1 MTLSPSH
8 SRPAH
13 RRVPPNLQPIG
24 VFDSGVGGLSVWR
37 ELTTLL
43 PAESTIYLADQAHVP
58 YGARTAADVEALT
71 HEAAGWLLARE
82 AKLLVIACNTA
93 SAAALSSLRQR
104 WPDVPIVG
112 MEPAVK
118 PASAQTLTH
127 KVGVMATPGTLNADR
142 FVSLVERFASG
153 VEVHTQVCPGL
164 VELVEAGDLDGPL
177 VEAHLHSLLD
187 PLVAADID
195 HLVLGCT
202 HYPFLAPAIQR
213 VVGERVTLVDPAP
226 AVARQAQRL
235 LTTHDLLATGPLP
248 AGPLLAL
255 PAGGTAPTHRFF
267 TTGDA
272 APMRISIAQLLG
284 LQASVEQASLAPRE
298 RGTGR

>member
-1 MTLSPSH
+1 MTLSPPH
-8 SRPAH
+8 SRPA
-13 RRVPPNLQPIG
+13 PPDLQPIG

-71 HEAAGWLLARE
+71 HEAAGWLLAQE

-118 PASAQTLTH
+118 PASAHTLTH

-142 FVSLVERFASG
+142 FTSLVERFASG
-153 VEVHTQVCPGL
+153 IEVHTQVCPGL

-177 VEAHLHSLLD
+177 VEAHLRSLLD

-213 VVGERVTLVDPAP
+213 VVGDRVTLVDPAP

-235 LTTHDLLATGPLP
+235 LVTHDLLA
-248 AGPLLAL
+248 AGDI
-255 PAGGTAPTHRFF
+255 APTHRFF

-272 APMRISIAQLLG
+272 APLRISIAQLLG
-284 LQASVEQASLAPRE
+284 LQASVERAPLALRE